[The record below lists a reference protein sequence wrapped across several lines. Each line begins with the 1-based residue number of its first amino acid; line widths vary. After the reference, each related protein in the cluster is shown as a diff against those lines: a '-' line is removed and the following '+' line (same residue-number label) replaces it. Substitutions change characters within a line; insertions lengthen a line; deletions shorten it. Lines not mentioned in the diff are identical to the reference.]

1 MELTF
6 NKEGNVYVAE
16 FEVTKEF
23 NLHLEKGDGIVKLYQ
38 RTVNGNYAWVED
50 FSSDNKFQRVFDY
63 DSGPIYVVPKW
74 LKIVSDVEPTYAA
87 ITTEGEVVEIKAQE
101 KSVEITSNGTTS
113 VEPDAGFSY
122 LSKVD
127 VNVNVPTEEGG
138 GEDSE
143 GGSGGGG
150 NIEYIDLTNASGAAA
165 GIVLMCSYFMKA
177 VITSDTE
184 GEIKVSGMPAPIIQE
199 MGASFGGKTSFIAC
213 AVDLTHRI
221 KISMGGQVQD
231 VTVIEYGVGYGVKPE
246 DFEALP
252 RLTEEEFYNLES

>member
-63 DSGPIYVVPKW
+63 DSGPIYVAPKW

-122 LSKVD
+122 LTGVTVKT
-127 VNVNVPTEEGG
+127 NVPQSGEGG
-138 GEDSE
+138 NAG
-143 GGSGGGG
+143 GGSS
-150 NIEYIDLTNASGAAA
+150 IEYLDVSGYDFTTNEMAMVYSHLSDLSA
-165 GIVLMCSYFMKA
+165 GVKVSAQGVTAFY
-177 VITSDTE
+177 ITSVSLVHSAMNQFKPYVTAFAVCPDMKQTSLDGTNTTKTAAEWLAYYLEQE
-184 GEIKVSGMPAPIIQE
+184 GIDY
-199 MGASFGGKTSFIAC
+199 ASIP
-213 AVDLTHRI
+213 RI
-221 KISMGGQVQD
+221 
-231 VTVIEYGVGYGVKPE
+231 
-246 DFEALP
+246 
-252 RLTEEEFYNLES
+252 TEEEFYNLES